1 MSCVYLRSVFLS
13 MLNFVHKRLGASRV
27 PRVQMRGNGDNGGW
41 MVMTRTDVSN
51 SERFR
56 ISVHVVRVNPP
67 L

>member
-1 MSCVYLRSVFLS
+1 
-13 MLNFVHKRLGASRV
+13 MLNFIHKRLGAGRV
-27 PRVQMRGNGDNGGW
+27 PRVQMRGNDDNGGW